1 MLFHSF
7 PPLLDKMKMH
17 RVENYTEIFT
27 YNTGF
32 LRWPTLDS
40 IANTL
45 RSILNPL
52 SIIPF
57 RLPFL
62 VNLDLNE
69 ILSG

>member
-17 RVENYTEIFT
+17 RVEN

-52 SIIPF
+52 FIIPF

-69 ILSG
+69 MLSG

>member
-1 MLFHSF
+1 M
-7 PPLLDKMKMH
+7 LDKIKMH
-17 RVENYTEIFT
+17 RVENYTENQYIFA

-62 VNLDLNE
+62 LNLDLNE
-69 ILSG
+69 MLSGYRK